1 MKQLNNLKRFQSRVK
16 RKIEK
21 NEKAS
26 LIIHIVVAFL
36 IILCLVRQ
44 TIHKNYFDV
53 LLCAFSL
60 ILISIPS
67 RLERRT
73 KLELPQTLEI
83 IVICFVFAAEI
94 LGEIENF
101 YFHIP
106 IWDSLL
112 HITTGCLAAAV
123 GFSLIDLIN
132 THVKRISMTPIFV
145 VVVAFCFSM
154 TIGVLWEFFEYGADE
169 IVRTDMQKDV
179 IVSEISTVKLD
190 KENANNPNIVKDIN
204 KTILYDKDGN
214 AVASFDGYLDI
225 GLKDTMKDL
234 FVNMLGAVIFSIYGY
249 LYLKKRDKYKF
260 VEHIII
266 NKQNPDAT

>member
-1 MKQLNNLKRFQSRVK
+1 MNMLKRLKLRI
-16 RKIEK
+16 RGKIEK

-26 LIIHIVVAFL
+26 LIIYIIAFSL

-44 TIHKNYFDV
+44 AINKNYFNV

-67 RLERRT
+67 RIESRT
-73 KLELPQTLEI
+73 KCDLPQTLEI

-123 GFSLIDLIN
+123 GFGAIDLIN
-132 THVKRISMTPIFV
+132 THAKRIHMTPFFV
-145 VVVAFCFSM
+145 VAVAFCFSM
-154 TIGVLWEFFEYGADE
+154 TIAVFWEFFEFGADN
-169 IVRTDMQKDV
+169 IIKTDMQKDV
-179 IVSEISTVKLD
+179 IVSNISTVYLD
-190 KENANNPNIVKDIN
+190 EDNSNNPVSVKNIEQTV
-204 KTILYDKDGN
+204 LYDKDGN
-214 AVASFDGYLDI
+214 QVAAINGYLDI
-225 GLKDTMKDL
+225 GLIDTMKDM
-234 FVNMLGAVIFSIYGY
+234 FVNMLGAIVFSIYGY
-249 LYLKKRDKYKF
+249 LYLRKRDKYKF
-260 VEHIII
+260 VEQIII
-266 NKQNPDAT
+266 SERS